1 MTNSADLASCESA
14 DIKRRILELIEGASS
29 IAISG
34 HTSPDG
40 DALGSVLGL
49 GLSLMKVF
57 PDKDIALLLADDD
70 PVPRIYRFME
80 GADLLVPAS
89 AYTGNPDLF
98 ISVDVP
104 VVERLNNS
112 AEVLRRSAHVACFD
126 HHPAREEF
134 AEVSLRCVNAAAC
147 AMIIDRFFG
156 RLRYYRKRQHRHLP
170 AVRLVTDTG
179 RFQYQNADAAAF
191 HAASRLVAHGADP
204 ARVALEVYQ
213 SMRVEFLHLKSIV
226 MGRIKTV
233 AHGRVA
239 YSYAYESDL
248 KECGVTSD
256 ECDGL
261 VDVVRSVM
269 GVEVCLFLKGIEG
282 DTKVRGNLRS
292 KGELDVSEIAANFGG
307 GGHHAARRLYQRRND
322 FRDAHRGTSHAGRA
336 GRGGSRFGDRRALTF
351 WMVHGSSYTLST

>member
-1 MTNSADLASCESA
+1 
-14 DIKRRILELIEGASS
+14 
-29 IAISG
+29 
-34 HTSPDG
+34 
-40 DALGSVLGL
+40 
-49 GLSLMKVF
+49 MKFF
-57 PDKDIALLLADDD
+57 PNKDIALLLADDD

-80 GADLLVPAS
+80 GADRLVPAS

-112 AEVLRRSAHVACFD
+112 AEVLRRSSHVVCFD

-134 AEVSLRCVNAAAC
+134 AELSLRCVGAAAC
-147 AMIIDRFFG
+147 AMIIDRFLDNCG
-156 RLRYYRKRQHRHLP
+156 IVARNGVATCLLCG
-170 AVRLVTDTG
+170 LVTDTG

-239 YSYAYESDL
+239 YSYAYQSDL
-248 KECGVTSD
+248 EACGVTSD

-269 GVEVCLFLKGIEG
+269 GVEVCLFLRASRAIPRCAATCAPRVTSMCPRSLPTLAVAGIMPPPAFPTTE
-282 DTKVRGNLRS
+282 R
-292 KGELDVSEIAANFGG
+292 F
-307 GGHHAARRLYQRRND
+307 ARRSPWH
-322 FRDAHRGTSHAGRA
+322 FPCWPSWW
-336 GRGGSRFGDRRALTF
+336 GGSRFGDRRALTF
-351 WMVHGSSYTLST
+351 WMVHGSSYAFSIEYAARRR

>member
-1 MTNSADLASCESA
+1 
-14 DIKRRILELIEGASS
+14 
-29 IAISG
+29 
-34 HTSPDG
+34 
-40 DALGSVLGL
+40 
-49 GLSLMKVF
+49 
-57 PDKDIALLLADDD
+57 
-70 PVPRIYRFME
+70 ME

-147 AMIIDRFFG
+147 AMIHRPLFG

-239 YSYAYESDL
+239 YSYAYQSDL
-248 KECGVTSD
+248 EACGVTSD

-292 KGELDVSEIAANFGG
+292 KGDLDVSEIAANFGG
-307 GGHHAARRLYQRRND
+307 GGHHAAAGFSNN
-322 FRDAHRGTSHAGRA
+322 GTIRETLAV
-336 GRGGSRFGDRRALTF
+336 ALPMLAELVGEDPASVT
-351 WMVHGSSYTLST
+351 VEL

>member
-147 AMIIDRFFG
+147 AMIIDRFLADCGITASDSIATCLLCGLDFLG
-156 RLRYYRKRQHRHLP
+156 AGLDHRGEL
-170 AVRLVTDTG
+170 L
-179 RFQYQNADAAAF
+179 AD
-191 HAASRLVAHGADP
+191 HGD
-204 ARVALEVYQ
+204 VSVLQ
-213 SMRVEFLHLKSIV
+213 GGGS
-226 MGRIKTV
+226 
-233 AHGRVA
+233 
-239 YSYAYESDL
+239 
-248 KECGVTSD
+248 
-256 ECDGL
+256 GL
-261 VDVVRSVM
+261 S
-269 GVEVCLFLKGIEG
+269 
-282 DTKVRGNLRS
+282 GNLHI
-292 KGELDVSEIAANFGG
+292 GEMTHQFL
-307 GGHHAARRLYQRRND
+307 GGHAELFGQGGHTD
-322 FRDAHRGTSHAGRA
+322 FCHMTSP
-336 GRGGSRFGDRRALTF
+336 
-351 WMVHGSSYTLST
+351 TLSGTLGA

>member
-1 MTNSADLASCESA
+1 MTNSADLVSCESA

-34 HTSPDG
+34 HTSPAG

-49 GLSLMKVF
+49 GLSLMKAF

-80 GADLLVPAS
+80 GADRLVPAS
-89 AYTGNPDLF
+89 SFTGDPDLF

-112 AEVLRRSAHVACFD
+112 ADVLRRSKHVVCFD

-134 AEVSLRCVNAAAC
+134 AEVSLRRVDAAAC
-147 AMIIDRFFG
+147 AMIIDRFLDDCG
-156 RLRYYRKRQHRHLP
+156 IV
-170 AVRLVTDTG
+170 VRDRIATCLLCG

-292 KGELDVSEIAANFGG
+292 KGDMDVSEIAANFGG
-307 GGHHAARRLYQRRND
+307 GGHHAAAGFTNN
-322 FRDAHRGTSHAGRA
+322 GTIFETLTA
-336 GRGGSRFGDRRALTF
+336 ALPMLAELVGEDPASVT
-351 WMVHGSSYTLST
+351 VEL

>member
-1 MTNSADLASCESA
+1 
-14 DIKRRILELIEGASS
+14 
-29 IAISG
+29 
-34 HTSPDG
+34 
-40 DALGSVLGL
+40 
-49 GLSLMKVF
+49 MKVF

-147 AMIIDRFFG
+147 AMIIDRFLADCG
-156 RLRYYRKRQHRHLP
+156 ITASDSIATCLLCG
-170 AVRLVTDTG
+170 LVTDTG

-239 YSYAYESDL
+239 YSYAYQSDL
-248 KECGVTSD
+248 EPAASLRMSATAWSMWCVRLWRR
-256 ECDGL
+256 GL
-261 VDVVRSVM
+261 PVS
-269 GVEVCLFLKGIEG
+269 EGIEG

-292 KGELDVSEIAANFGG
+292 KGDLDVSEIAANFGG
-307 GGHHAARRLYQRRND
+307 GGHHAPPAFPTRND
-322 FRDAHRGTSHAGRA
+322 
-336 GRGGSRFGDRRALTF
+336 SR
-351 WMVHGSSYTLST
+351 

>member
-1 MTNSADLASCESA
+1 MSNSADLASSESA
-14 DIKRRILELIEGASS
+14 DIQRRILDLIEGASS

-49 GLSLMKVF
+49 GLSLMKFF
-57 PDKDIALLLADDD
+57 PNKDIALLLADDG

-80 GADLLVPAS
+80 GADRLVPAS

-112 AEVLRRSAHVACFD
+112 AEVLRRSSHVVCFD

-134 AEVSLRCVNAAAC
+134 AELSLRCVGAAAC
-147 AMIIDRFFG
+147 AMIIDRFLDNCG
-156 RLRYYRKRQHRHLP
+156 IVARDGVATCLLCG
-170 AVRLVTDTG
+170 LVTDTG

-204 ARVALEVYQ
+204 ARVALEV
-213 SMRVEFLHLKSIV
+213 
-226 MGRIKTV
+226 
-233 AHGRVA
+233 
-239 YSYAYESDL
+239 
-248 KECGVTSD
+248 CGVTSD

-269 GVEVCLFLKGIEG
+269 GVEVCLFLKGIDG

-292 KGELDVSEIAANFGG
+292 KGDLDVSEIAANFGG
-307 GGHHAARRLYQRRND
+307 GGHHAAAGFSNN
-322 FRDAHRGTSHAGRA
+322 GTIRETLAV
-336 GRGGSRFGDRRALTF
+336 ALPMLAELVGEDPASVT
-351 WMVHGSSYTLST
+351 VEL

>member
-1 MTNSADLASCESA
+1 M
-14 DIKRRILELIEGASS
+14 
-29 IAISG
+29 
-34 HTSPDG
+34 
-40 DALGSVLGL
+40 
-49 GLSLMKVF
+49 
-57 PDKDIALLLADDD
+57 
-70 PVPRIYRFME
+70 
-80 GADLLVPAS
+80 
-89 AYTGNPDLF
+89 
-98 ISVDVP
+98 
-104 VVERLNNS
+104 
-112 AEVLRRSAHVACFD
+112 LRRSSHVVCFD

-134 AEVSLRCVNAAAC
+134 AELSLRCVGAAAC
-147 AMIIDRFFG
+147 AMIIDRFLDNCG
-156 RLRYYRKRQHRHLP
+156 IVARNGVATCLLCG
-170 AVRLVTDTG
+170 LVTDTG

-239 YSYAYESDL
+239 YSYAYQSDL
-248 KECGVTSD
+248 EACGVTSD

-292 KGELDVSEIAANFGG
+292 KGDLDVSEIAANFGG
-307 GGHHAARRLYQRRND
+307 GGHHAAAGFSNN
-322 FRDAHRGTSHAGRA
+322 GTIRETLAV
-336 GRGGSRFGDRRALTF
+336 ALPMLAELVGEDPASVT
-351 WMVHGSSYTLST
+351 VEL

>member
-1 MTNSADLASCESA
+1 MNKRSVLVGCESA
-14 DIKRRILELIEGASS
+14 EVKQRILDLIEDASL

-49 GLSLMKVF
+49 GLSLMKAY
-57 PDKDIALLLADDD
+57 PEKRIALLLADDA

-80 GADLLVPAS
+80 GSDLLQPAS
-89 AYTGNPDLF
+89 AFTENPDLF

-104 VVERLNNS
+104 VIDRLNHS
-112 AEVLRRSAHVACFD
+112 ADVLARAAHVACFD

-134 AEVSLRCVNAAAC
+134 AEASLRCVDAAAC
-147 AMIIDRFFG
+147 AMIIDRFLSDCG
-156 RLRYYRKRQHRHLP
+156 ITAEGDIATCLLCG
-170 AVRLVTDTG
+170 LVTDTG

-191 HAASRLVAHGADP
+191 HAASRLVAHGANP
-204 ARVALEVYQ
+204 SRVALEVYQ
-213 SMRVEFLHLKSIV
+213 SQRVEYLHLESIV

-239 YSYAYESDL
+239 YSYAYASDL
-248 KECGVTSD
+248 AECGVTAD

-269 GVEVCLFLKGIEG
+269 GVEVCLFLKEVDDGS
-282 DTKVRGNLRS
+282 KVRGNLRS
-292 KGELDVSEIAANFGG
+292 KGPLDVSGIAAHFGG
-307 GGHHAARRLYQRRND
+307 GGHHAAAGFTMNGTIAETL
-322 FRDAHRGTSHAGRA
+322 DA
-336 GRGGSRFGDRRALTF
+336 ALPMLTDL
-351 WMVHGSSYTLST
+351 VGE

>member
-1 MTNSADLASCESA
+1 MTRFRAS
-14 DIKRRILELIEGASS
+14 
-29 IAISG
+29 
-34 HTSPDG
+34 T
-40 DALGSVLGL
+40 ALWR
-49 GLSLMKVF
+49 
-57 PDKDIALLLADDD
+57 
-70 PVPRIYRFME
+70 VPTVW
-80 GADLLVPAS
+80 VPAS

-112 AEVLRRSAHVACFD
+112 AEVLRRSSHVVCFD

-134 AEVSLRCVNAAAC
+134 AELSLRCVGAAAC
-147 AMIIDRFFG
+147 AMIIDRFLDNCG
-156 RLRYYRKRQHRHLP
+156 IVARDGVATCLLCG
-170 AVRLVTDTG
+170 LVTDTG

-239 YSYAYESDL
+239 YSYAYQSDL
-248 KECGVTSD
+248 EACGVTSD

-292 KGELDVSEIAANFGG
+292 KGDLDVSEIAANFGG
-307 GGHHAARRLYQRRND
+307 GGHHAAARLFQQRND
-322 FRDAHRGTSHAGRA
+322 SRDARRGTSHAGRA
-336 GRGGSRFGDRRALTF
+336 GGGGSRFGDRRALTF
-351 WMVHGSSYTLST
+351 WMVHGSSYAFSIEYAARRR

>member
-1 MTNSADLASCESA
+1 MTDSADLASCESA
-14 DIKRRILELIEGASS
+14 DIKRRILELIEDASS

-112 AEVLRRSAHVACFD
+112 SEVLRRSAHVACFD

-147 AMIIDRFFG
+147 AMIIDRFLADCG
-156 RLRYYRKRQHRHLP
+156 ITASDSIATCLLCG
-170 AVRLVTDTG
+170 LVTDTG

-213 SMRVEFLHLKSIV
+213 SQRVEFLHLKSIV

-269 GVEVCLFLKGIEG
+269 GVEVCLFLKGIED

-292 KGELDVSEIAANFGG
+292 KGDLDVSEIAANFG
-307 GGHHAARRLYQRRND
+307 RRLYQRRND
-322 FRDAHRGTSHAGRA
+322 FRDAHHGTSHAGRA

-351 WMVHGSSYTLST
+351 WMVHGSSYTFST

>member
-1 MTNSADLASCESA
+1 
-14 DIKRRILELIEGASS
+14 
-29 IAISG
+29 
-34 HTSPDG
+34 
-40 DALGSVLGL
+40 
-49 GLSLMKVF
+49 MKVF
-57 PDKDIALLLADDD
+57 PDKDIALLLADVE

-89 AYTGNPDLF
+89 SYTGNPDLF

-112 AEVLRRSAHVACFD
+112 AEVLYRRSAHVACFD

-156 RLRYYRKRQHRHLP
+156 RLRHYRKRQHRHLP
-170 AVRLVTDTG
+170 AVRPGYRHRSFSVSERRRCRVSCGLAPRGATVPT
-179 RFQYQNADAAAF
+179 RR
-191 HAASRLVAHGADP
+191 ASRSRSTRACVSSSCTSSPSLW
-204 ARVALEVYQ
+204 
-213 SMRVEFLHLKSIV
+213 
-226 MGRIKTV
+226 GRIKTV

-261 VDVVRSVM
+261 VDVVRAVM
-269 GVEVCLFLKGIEG
+269 GVEVCLFLKGI
-282 DTKVRGNLRS
+282 D
-292 KGELDVSEIAANFGG
+292 
-307 GGHHAARRLYQRRND
+307 ARYQGARQPA
-322 FRDAHRGTSHAGRA
+322 F
-336 GRGGSRFGDRRALTF
+336 
-351 WMVHGSSYTLST
+351 

>member
-14 DIKRRILELIEGASS
+14 DIQRRILELIEGASS

-49 GLSLMKVF
+49 GL
-57 PDKDIALLLADDD
+57 IAYEG
-70 PVPRIYRFME
+70 VPRQGHRPAAGRRRSRFR
-80 GADLLVPAS
+80 ASTVLWRAPICLVPAS

-112 AEVLRRSAHVACFD
+112 AEVLRRSTHVVCFD

-134 AEVSLRCVNAAAC
+134 AELSLRCVDAAAC
-147 AMIIDRFFG
+147 AMIIDRFLDNCG
-156 RLRYYRKRQHRHLP
+156 IVARDGVATCLLCG
-170 AVRLVTDTG
+170 LVTDTG

-239 YSYAYESDL
+239 YSYAYPERPR
-248 KECGVTSD
+248 
-256 ECDGL
+256 GL
-261 VDVVRSVM
+261 R
-269 GVEVCLFLKGIEG
+269 
-282 DTKVRGNLRS
+282 RH
-292 KGELDVSEIAANFGG
+292 FG
-307 GGHHAARRLYQRRND
+307 
-322 FRDAHRGTSHAGRA
+322 
-336 GRGGSRFGDRRALTF
+336 
-351 WMVHGSSYTLST
+351 